1 MTEREL
7 LKYQMTR
14 EETLVWEALV
24 EEILR
29 RCEKVDLMAV
39 YNTNIEDRLR
49 KKEPW
54 GPVLGYSKRDGYYR
68 VEEGDKGSIHILM
81 RTKSKEEAIRA
92 ILSDMAHDFS
102 YRYVADN
109 MSEINNIKKK
119 EWDYDT
125 EYDYRKYWFE
135 LALYFCEIVMEQA
148 DFEAEV
154 RDYEK
159 SLNHHHNPDLWR
171 YDVEKKE
178 FVLR

>member
-1 MTEREL
+1 MTAYEL
-7 LKYQMTR
+7 IKYQMTW
-14 EETLVWEALV
+14 EETQVWEALV

-29 RCEKVDLMAV
+29 RFEKVDLMAV

-49 KKEPW
+49 NKEPW
-54 GPVLGYSKRDGYYR
+54 GPILGYSKRDGYYQ
-68 VEEGDKGSIHILM
+68 VEDGDKGTVHI
-81 RTKSKEEAIRA
+81 TFKSESQDEAMRA

-109 MSEINNIKKK
+109 KKEIDNIKKK

-135 LALYFCEIVMEQA
+135 LALYFCEIVMDRA
-148 DFEAEV
+148 DFEKEV
-154 RDYEK
+154 ASYEGY
-159 SLNHHHNPDLWR
+159 LNHHHNPDLWR

-178 FVLR
+178 FVFR

>member
-1 MTEREL
+1 MTAYEL
-7 LKYQMTR
+7 IKYQMNR
-14 EETLVWEALV
+14 DEMQVWEALV
-24 EEILR
+24 EEILQ

-39 YNTNIEDRLR
+39 FHTNIEDRLR
-49 KKEPW
+49 NKKPC
-54 GPVLGYSKRDGYYR
+54 GPILGYSEKDGYYQ
-68 VEEGDKGSIHILM
+68 VEDGDRGTVHI
-81 RTKSKEEAIRA
+81 TFKSKSKEEAMRA
-92 ILSDMAHDFS
+92 ILSDLASDFS
-102 YRYVADN
+102 RQYVIEN
-109 MSEINNIKKK
+109 KKEIDNIKKK

-135 LALYFCEIVMEQA
+135 LALYFCEIVMDRE

-178 FVLR
+178 FVFI